1 MKTRGKQDIKETNPY
16 KVDKLSRIPSW
27 LIILV
32 LKYWAAAAAVFFMAV
47 GGISIGF
54 DFSTETFDDPCGSLG
69 IILILAGDF

>member
-32 LKYWAAAAAVFFMAV
+32 LKYWAAAAAVFFMAAV
-47 GGISIGF
+47 GLCLESW
-54 DFSTETFDDPCGSLG
+54 
-69 IILILAGDF
+69 